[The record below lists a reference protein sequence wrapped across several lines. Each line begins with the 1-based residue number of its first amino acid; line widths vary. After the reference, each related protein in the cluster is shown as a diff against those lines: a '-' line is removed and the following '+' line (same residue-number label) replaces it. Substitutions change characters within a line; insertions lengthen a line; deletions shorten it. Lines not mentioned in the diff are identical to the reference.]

1 MRWNMFFKKIDARI
15 KVIFLIIVILFIFI
29 IARVF
34 YIQMIDYSKLSRLA
48 NDLWSRNLP
57 IEADRGLILD
67 RNGVVLADNLTTTSL
82 VLIPNQIQDKDT
94 TTKELAKILNVTEE
108 EMAKHVNKKTSIE
121 RVHPEGRR
129 LSYEV
134 ADQIAELNL
143 PGVYLVKE
151 AKRYYPYGNLLS
163 HVLGYVGIDNQGL
176 SGLELQ
182 YDEYLT
188 GEAGAI
194 KYYSDAK
201 GNKLDLSE
209 VYVEP
214 QDGMNLQLTI
224 DYKIQISLERE
235 LDNVVSMF
243 NPDMALAVVI
253 DPNNG
258 EILGMSSRPNFDPNN
273 YQNYTTETLS
283 RNLPIWASYEPGS
296 TFKIMTFASALEENL
311 IDMEKDHFY
320 DSGSVT
326 ISGSRI
332 GCWKAGGHG
341 DQTFLQVLENS
352 CNPGFVKLGQMLGK
366 EKLFS
371 YLEKFG
377 FGEKTGIDLNG
388 EGKGI
393 IFPLDQVGELELV
406 TTAFGQGV
414 SVTPIQQVA
423 AVSSVVNGGNLY
435 VPYVV
440 KNILEPQTNTIIQ
453 HFDKQFVRNTISEET
468 SNKMRYA
475 LESVVARGGGRYAYI
490 DGYRIGGKTGTAQK
504 VENGRYL
511 VNNYIMSFMA
521 VVPSNDPQAI
531 LYVAIDNP
539 KNTAMLSSYTTAP
552 VARRI
557 LLDIIDA
564 LDIPK
569 QEGQIEKVY
578 QWDDAVYYEVPN
590 VIGKTAKE
598 AAKELTNFKVEYSG
612 DGKTVIEQTPSAGE
626 RIAAGSTVRL
636 LLE

>member
-1 MRWNMFFKKIDARI
+1 MFFKKIDARI

-224 DYKIQISLERE
+224 D
-235 LDNVVSMF
+235 
-243 NPDMALAVVI
+243 
-253 DPNNG
+253 
-258 EILGMSSRPNFDPNN
+258 
-273 YQNYTTETLS
+273 
-283 RNLPIWASYEPGS
+283 
-296 TFKIMTFASALEENL
+296 
-311 IDMEKDHFY
+311 
-320 DSGSVT
+320 
-326 ISGSRI
+326 
-332 GCWKAGGHG
+332 
-341 DQTFLQVLENS
+341 
-352 CNPGFVKLGQMLGK
+352 
-366 EKLFS
+366 
-371 YLEKFG
+371 
-377 FGEKTGIDLNG
+377 
-388 EGKGI
+388 
-393 IFPLDQVGELELV
+393 
-406 TTAFGQGV
+406 
-414 SVTPIQQVA
+414 
-423 AVSSVVNGGNLY
+423 
-435 VPYVV
+435 
-440 KNILEPQTNTIIQ
+440 
-453 HFDKQFVRNTISEET
+453 
-468 SNKMRYA
+468 
-475 LESVVARGGGRYAYI
+475 
-490 DGYRIGGKTGTAQK
+490 
-504 VENGRYL
+504 
-511 VNNYIMSFMA
+511 
-521 VVPSNDPQAI
+521 
-531 LYVAIDNP
+531 
-539 KNTAMLSSYTTAP
+539 
-552 VARRI
+552 
-557 LLDIIDA
+557 
-564 LDIPK
+564 
-569 QEGQIEKVY
+569 
-578 QWDDAVYYEVPN
+578 
-590 VIGKTAKE
+590 
-598 AAKELTNFKVEYSG
+598 
-612 DGKTVIEQTPSAGE
+612 
-626 RIAAGSTVRL
+626 
-636 LLE
+636 

>member
-1 MRWNMFFKKIDARI
+1 MFVKKIDSRM
-15 KVIFLIIVILFIFI
+15 KLVLVIMILLFVFI

-34 YIQMIDYSKLSRLA
+34 YVQVFDYSKLSSLA
-48 NDLWSRNLP
+48 ADLWSRDLP
-57 IEADRGLILD
+57 IEANRGLILD
-67 RNGVVLADNLTTTSL
+67 RNGIVLADNLTTTSL
-82 VLIPNQIQDKDT
+82 VLIPNQIKDKDST
-94 TTKELAKILNVTEE
+94 STQLAEILNVTKE
-108 EMAKHVNKKTSIE
+108 EMDQHVNKVTSIE

-134 ADQIAELNL
+134 ADKIAALEL

-182 YDEYLT
+182 YDDYLT

-194 KYYSDAK
+194 KYFSDAK

-209 VYVEP
+209 VYVKP
-214 QDGMNLQLTI
+214 QDGMNIQLTI
-224 DYKIQISLERE
+224 DYNIQVSLERE
-235 LDNVVSMF
+235 LDNVVNMF

-273 YQNYTTETLS
+273 YQNYTMEELS

-296 TFKIMTFASALEENL
+296 TFKIITTAATVEEGL
-311 IDMEKDHFY
+311 IDLDKDTFD
-320 DSGSVT
+320 DSGSVQVENA
-326 ISGSRI
+326 RI
-332 GCWKAGGHG
+332 KCWKAGGHG
-341 DQTFLQVLENS
+341 HQTFLQVLENS
-352 CNPGFVKLGQMLGK
+352 CNPGFVKMGQLLGK
-366 EKLFS
+366 ERLFS
-371 YLEKFG
+371 YLDLFG

-393 IFPLDQVGELELV
+393 IFPLEKVGPVELA

-423 AVSSVVNGGNLY
+423 AISAVLNGGKLY
-435 VPYVV
+435 QPYVV
-440 KNILEPQTNTIIQ
+440 KSFLEPETNSIVKTI
-453 HFDKQFVRNTISEET
+453 DKTFVRDTISEET
-468 SNKMRYA
+468 SAIMRRA
-475 LESVVARGGGRYAYI
+475 LESVVANGGGKAAYI

-511 VNNYIMSFMA
+511 VNNYIMSF
-521 VVPSNDPQAI
+521 VGIVPSNNPQAI
-531 LYVAIDNP
+531 LYIAIDNP
-539 KNTAMLSSYTTAP
+539 KNTAMLSSYTTTP
-552 VARRI
+552 IARRI

-569 QEGQIEKVY
+569 QEGGLEKDY
-578 QWDDAVYYEVPN
+578 DWNDDIYYEIPD
-590 VIGKTAKE
+590 VIGKNVKE
-598 AAKELTNFKVEYSG
+598 ATSMLSNFQVEYSG
-612 DGKTVIEQTPSAGE
+612 EGDKIIEQSPEAGT
-626 RIAAGSTVRL
+626 RIPGGSTVRL
-636 LLE
+636 LLGS